1 MKILEGANRA
11 LGKWFIEGFSDTDK
25 REVRIQHGLLA
36 GWVSIIATIA
46 LFAVRMVLGLKAGSI
61 SMVADAFHLLSHLAN
76 SIILVVSFWVTSR
89 PATARAPFGHGR
101 MEHVAP
107 LIMSVFLFVS
117 GIQIGERSV
126 HQVLEPHAIHYW
138 PALPWILL
146 ATILVKEWVGQ
157 FVRYL
162 GKRVAS
168 HAILV
173 NAFHHRIEVVITL
186 TVVGGLVAG
195 HHYHRPELDGYI
207 GVLVELDG
215 YIGVLVS
222 AWLLYLGFDHGRE
235 AIVPLLGKAPGRDIL
250 QRIRET
256 AKSVEGIQDIHEI
269 ILHDYGSMYLISAH
283 VEIPEKFD
291 SANMHE
297 ITERCEAKLR
307 KTYGGEAVC
316 HTDPLLEKT
325 PEVRAVEAQFKKI
338 VERSP
343 HITGYHDFRVIAES
357 SQKIIIVAD
366 IDVAEEVP
374 EREFETIAKDLESQV
389 KVTIS
394 NIAYCHFYITPKFSY

>member
-1 MKILEGANRA
+1 LEMKILAAANRA
-11 LGKWFIEGFSDTDK
+11 LGKWFIEDFDGTDNK
-25 REVRIQHGLLA
+25 TVRIQHGLLA
-36 GWVSIIATIA
+36 GWMSIFATIS
-46 LFAVRMVLGLKAGSI
+46 LFIVKMILGLKAGSI
-61 SMVADAFHLLSHLAN
+61 SVVADAFHLLSHLAN

-89 PATARAPFGHGR
+89 PATAKTPFGHGR

-117 GIQIGERSV
+117 GIQIGERSI

-138 PALPWILL
+138 SALPWILL

-162 GKRVAS
+162 GKRVNS
-168 HAILV
+168 HAILA
-173 NAFHHRIEVVITL
+173 NAFHHRIEAVITL

-195 HHYHRPELDGYI
+195 RHYHRP
-207 GVLVELDG
+207 ELDG

-235 AIVPLLGKAPGRDIL
+235 AIVPLLGKAPGKDVL

-256 AKSVEGIQDIHEI
+256 AKMVEGIEDIHEI

-283 VEIPEKFD
+283 VEIPEKFG

-297 ITERCEAKLR
+297 ITERCEARLR
-307 KTYGGEAVC
+307 ETYGGEAVC

-325 PEVRAVEAQFKKI
+325 PEVQAVEAQFKKI
-338 VERSP
+338 VEQSP
-343 HITGYHDFRVIAES
+343 HVIGYHDFRVIAES
-357 SQKIIIVAD
+357 PERIILLAD

-374 EREFETIAKDLESQV
+374 EGEFEAVASDLESRV
-389 KVTIS
+389 KATIP
-394 NIAYCHFYITPKFSY
+394 NIAYSQFYITPKFSY

>member
-1 MKILEGANRA
+1 MKILEAANRS
-11 LGKWFIEGFSDTDK
+11 LGKWFIEGFTDTDNK
-25 REVRIQHGLLA
+25 KVRIQHGLLA
-36 GWVSIIATIA
+36 GWVSIFATLS
-46 LFAVRMVLGLKAGSI
+46 LFVVKMVLGLKAGSI
-61 SMVADAFHLLSHLAN
+61 SVVADAFHLLSHLAN

-89 PATARAPFGHGR
+89 PATAKTPFGHGR

-126 HQVLEPHAIHYW
+126 HQVFEPHTIHYW
-138 PALPWILL
+138 TALPWILL
-146 ATILVKEWVGQ
+146 ATILVKELVGQ

-162 GKRVAS
+162 GKRVSS
-168 HAILV
+168 HAILA
-173 NAFHHRIEVVITL
+173 NAFHHRIEAVITL
-186 TVVGGLVAG
+186 TVIGGLVAG

-207 GVLVELDG
+207 G
-215 YIGVLVS
+215 ILVS

-235 AIVPLLGKAPGRDIL
+235 AIVPLLGKSPDKDIL
-250 QRIRET
+250 QKIRET
-256 AKSVEGIQDIHEI
+256 AKSVEGIQDVHEI

-283 VEIPEKFD
+283 VEVPEKFG

-325 PEVRAVEAQFKKI
+325 SEAQAVEAQFKKI

-343 HITGYHDFRVIAES
+343 HITGYHDFRLIAES
-357 SQKIIIVAD
+357 PERIIIVAD

-374 EREFETIAKDLESQV
+374 EAEFEAIAADLDSQV
-389 KVTIS
+389 KATIP
-394 NIAYCHFYITPKFSY
+394 NIAYSQFYVTPKFSY

>member
-1 MKILEGANRA
+1 MKIVEAANRS
-11 LGKWFIEGFSDTDK
+11 LGRLFIEGFNDTDNK
-25 REVRIQHGLLA
+25 KVRIQHGLLA
-36 GWVSIIATIA
+36 GWISILATLS
-46 LFAVRMVLGLKAGSI
+46 LFVVKMVLGLKAGSI
-61 SMVADAFHLLSHLAN
+61 SVVADAFHLLSHLAN

-89 PATARAPFGHGR
+89 PATAKTPFGHGR

-126 HQVLEPHAIHYW
+126 HQVFEPHTIHYW
-138 PALPWILL
+138 TALPWILL

-162 GKRVAS
+162 GKRVSS
-168 HAILV
+168 HAILA
-173 NAFHHRIEVVITL
+173 NAFHHRIEAVITL
-186 TVVGGLVAG
+186 TVIGGLVAG

-207 GVLVELDG
+207 G
-215 YIGVLVS
+215 ILVS

-235 AIVPLLGKAPGRDIL
+235 AIVPLLGKAPDKEIL
-250 QRIRET
+250 QKIRET
-256 AKSVEGIQDIHEI
+256 AKSVEGIQDVHEI
-269 ILHDYGSMYLISAH
+269 ILHDYGSMYSISAH
-283 VEIPEKFD
+283 VEIPEKFG

-297 ITERCEAKLR
+297 IAERCEAKLR

-325 PEVRAVEAQFKKI
+325 PEVQAIEAQFKKI

-343 HITGYHDFRVIAES
+343 HMTGYHDFRVIAES
-357 SQKIIIVAD
+357 PDRIIIVAD

-374 EREFETIAKDLESQV
+374 EAEFEAIAADLESQV
-389 KVTIS
+389 KAMIP
-394 NIAYCHFYITPKFSY
+394 NIAYSRFYVTPKFSY

>member
-1 MKILEGANRA
+1 MRIVEAANRA
-11 LGKWFIEGFSDTDK
+11 LAKWFIEDFNDTDNK
-25 REVRIQHGLLA
+25 SVRIQYGLLA
-36 GWVSIIATIA
+36 GWVSISAIIS
-46 LFAVRMVLGLKAGSI
+46 LFVVKIVLGLMAESI
-61 SMVADAFHLLSHLAN
+61 SVVADAFHLLSHLAN

-89 PATARAPFGHGR
+89 PATARTPFGHGR

-138 PALPWILL
+138 SALPWILL

-162 GKRVAS
+162 GKRVSS

-173 NAFHHRIEVVITL
+173 NAFHHRIEEVITL
-186 TVVGGLVAG
+186 TVAGGLVAG

-207 GVLVELDG
+207 G
-215 YIGVLVS
+215 ILVS
-222 AWLLYLGFDHGRE
+222 AWLLYMGFDHGRE
-235 AIVPLLGKAPGRDIL
+235 AIVPLLGKAPSKDML

-256 AKSVEGIQDIHEI
+256 AKTVEGIKDVHEI

-283 VEIPEKFD
+283 VEIPEKFG

-307 KTYGGEAVC
+307 KTYGGEVVC

-325 PEVRAVEAQFKKI
+325 PEVQAVEDQFKKI
-338 VERSP
+338 VEQSP
-343 HITGYHDFRVIAES
+343 HITGYHDFRVTADSPER
-357 SQKIIIVAD
+357 IIIVAD

-374 EREFETIAKDLESQV
+374 EAEFEAIAAALEFQV
-389 KVTIS
+389 KAAIP
-394 NIAYCHFYITPKFSY
+394 NIAYSQFYITPKFSY

>member
-1 MKILEGANRA
+1 VGGGVEVKILEATNRA
-11 LGKWFIEGFSDTDK
+11 LGTWFIEGFDDTENK
-25 REVRIQHGLLA
+25 KVRIRYGLLA
-36 GWVSIIATIA
+36 GWVSIFATLS
-46 LFAVRMVLGLKAGSI
+46 LFILKIVLGLMAGSI
-61 SMVADAFHLLSHLAN
+61 SVVADAFHLLSHLAN

-89 PATARAPFGHGR
+89 PATAKTPFGHGR

-126 HQVLEPHAIHYW
+126 HQVLEPHEVHYW
-138 PALPWILL
+138 SALPWILL
-146 ATILVKEWVGQ
+146 ATIIVKEWVGQ

-162 GKRVAS
+162 GRRVSS
-168 HAILV
+168 HAILT
-173 NAFHHRIEVVITL
+173 NAFHHRIEAVITL
-186 TVVGGLVAG
+186 TVIGGLVAG
-195 HHYHRPELDGYI
+195 HHYHRPD
-207 GVLVELDG
+207 LDG

-222 AWLLYLGFDHGRE
+222 AWILYLGFDHGRE
-235 AIVPLLGKAPGRDIL
+235 AIVPLLGKAPGKDMV

-256 AKSVEGIQDIHEI
+256 AKSVEGIEDVHEI

-283 VEIPEKFD
+283 VEIPEKFG

-297 ITERCEAKLR
+297 IAEQCEAKLR
-307 KTYGGEAVC
+307 KAYGGEVVC

-325 PEVRAVEAQFKKI
+325 PEVQAVEAQFKEI
-338 VERSP
+338 VEQSP

-357 SQKIIIVAD
+357 SERIIIVAD

-374 EREFETIAKDLESQV
+374 EAEFEVVAKDLESQV
-389 KVTIS
+389 KASIP
-394 NIAYCHFYITPKFSY
+394 NIAYSQFYITPKFSY

>member
-1 MKILEGANRA
+1 MKILAAANRA
-11 LGKWFIEGFSDTDK
+11 LGKWFIEDFDGTDNK
-25 REVRIQHGLLA
+25 TVRIQHGLLA
-36 GWVSIIATIA
+36 GWVSIFATSS
-46 LFAVRMVLGLKAGSI
+46 LFIVKMILGLKAGSI
-61 SMVADAFHLLSHLAN
+61 SVVADAFHLLSHLAN

-89 PATARAPFGHGR
+89 PATAKTPFGHGR

-117 GIQIGERSV
+117 GIQIGERSI

-138 PALPWILL
+138 SALPWILL

-162 GKRVAS
+162 GKRVYS
-168 HAILV
+168 HAILT
-173 NAFHHRIEVVITL
+173 NAFHHRIEAVITL

-195 HHYHRPELDGYI
+195 RHYHRPELDGYI
-207 GVLVELDG
+207 G
-215 YIGVLVS
+215 ILVS

-235 AIVPLLGKAPGRDIL
+235 AIVPLLGKAPGKHVL

-256 AKSVEGIQDIHEI
+256 AKMVEGIEDVHEI

-283 VEIPEKFD
+283 VEIPEKFG

-297 ITERCEAKLR
+297 ITERCEARLR

-325 PEVRAVEAQFKKI
+325 PEVQAVEAQFKKI
-338 VERSP
+338 VEQSP
-343 HITGYHDFRVIAES
+343 HVIGYHDFRVIAES
-357 SQKIIIVAD
+357 PERIILLAD

-374 EREFETIAKDLESQV
+374 EGEFEAVASDLESRV
-389 KVTIS
+389 KATIP
-394 NIAYCHFYITPKFSY
+394 NIAYSQFYVTPKFSY

>member
-1 MKILEGANRA
+1 MKILETANRA
-11 LGKWFIEGFSDTDK
+11 LGKWFIEDFDDTDNK
-25 REVRIQHGLLA
+25 RGRIRHGLLA
-36 GWVSIIATIA
+36 GWISIVATLS
-46 LFAVRMVLGLKAGSI
+46 LFIVKMILGLKAGSI
-61 SMVADAFHLLSHLAN
+61 SVVADAFHLLSHLAN
-76 SIILVVSFWVTSR
+76 SVILVVSFWVTSR
-89 PATARAPFGHGR
+89 PATAKTPFGHGR

-138 PALPWILL
+138 SALPWILL

-162 GKRVAS
+162 GKRVDS

-173 NAFHHRIEVVITL
+173 NAFHHRIEAVITL

-207 GVLVELDG
+207 GT
-215 YIGVLVS
+215 LVS
-222 AWLLYLGFDHGRE
+222 AWLLYLGVDHGRE
-235 AIVPLLGKAPGRDIL
+235 AIAPLLGKAPSKDII

-256 AKSVEGIQDIHEI
+256 AKSVEGIEDIHEI

-283 VEIPEKFD
+283 VEIPEKFG

-297 ITERCEAKLR
+297 ITERCEAELR
-307 KTYGGEAVC
+307 KMYGGEAVC

-325 PEVRAVEAQFKKI
+325 PEVQAVEDQFRKI
-338 VERSP
+338 VEQIP

-357 SQKIIIVAD
+357 SERIIIAAD
-366 IDVAEEVP
+366 IDVDEEVP
-374 EREFETIAKDLESQV
+374 EAEFETIAKDLESHV
-389 KVTIS
+389 KATIP
-394 NIAYCHFYITPKFSY
+394 NIAYSTFYVTPKFSY

>member
-1 MKILEGANRA
+1 MAGELEMKILEAANRG
-11 LGKWFIEGFSDTDK
+11 LGRWFIANFNDTDNK
-25 REVRIQHGLLA
+25 KVRIQYGLLA
-36 GWVSIIATIA
+36 GWVSIFATIS
-46 LFAVRMVLGLKAGSI
+46 LFVVKMVLGLKAGSI
-61 SMVADAFHLLSHLAN
+61 SVVADAFHLLSHLAN

-89 PATARAPFGHGR
+89 PATARTPFGHGR

-126 HQVLEPHAIHYW
+126 HQVLEPHSIHYW
-138 PALPWILL
+138 SALPWILL

-162 GKRVAS
+162 GKRVSS
-168 HAILV
+168 HAILA
-173 NAFHHRIEVVITL
+173 NAFHHRIEAVITL
-186 TVVGGLVAG
+186 TVVGGLVTG
-195 HHYHRPELDGYI
+195 HHYHRP
-207 GVLVELDG
+207 ELDG

-222 AWLLYLGFDHGRE
+222 AWLLYLGFNHGRE
-235 AIVPLLGKAPGRDIL
+235 AIVPLLGKAPGKDIL

-256 AKSVEGIQDIHEI
+256 AKTVEGIDDVHEI

-283 VEIPEKFD
+283 VEIPEKFG

-325 PEVRAVEAQFKKI
+325 PEVQAVEDQFKEI
-338 VERSP
+338 VGQSP
-343 HITGYHDFRVIAES
+343 HINGYHDFRVIAES
-357 SQKIIIVAD
+357 PERIVIVAD
-366 IDVAEEVP
+366 IDVTEEVP
-374 EREFETIAKDLESQV
+374 EAEFEAIASDLESQV
-389 KVTIS
+389 KVTIP
-394 NIAYCHFYITPKFSY
+394 NIAYSQFYVTPKFSY